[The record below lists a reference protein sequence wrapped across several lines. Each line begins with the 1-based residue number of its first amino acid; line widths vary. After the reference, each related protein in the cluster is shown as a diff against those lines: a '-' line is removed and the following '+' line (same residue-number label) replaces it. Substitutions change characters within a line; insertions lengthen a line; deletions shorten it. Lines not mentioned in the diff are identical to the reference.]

1 MTDNAVNIYRTARS
15 MAGMTQERWAEAIG
29 VDVRSVQ
36 RYEQGETTPP
46 DDIVA
51 TMAMISA
58 HPVLCYWHM
67 TSRPQLGDVLPDV
80 ERVPLPQAVI
90 QALVAISNFSDMQGG
105 LLQLA
110 ADGMITPDEQY
121 EWAEI
126 VARLDGVTKAIL
138 QLKYA
143 DGGGPTP

>member
-80 ERVPLPQAVI
+80 ERVPLPQAVVQI
-90 QALVAISNFSDMQGG
+90 LVAIADFATLQDG
-105 LLQLA
+105 LLKLA
-110 ADGMITPDEQY
+110 ADGMISPDEQM
-121 EWAEI
+121 EWDGI
-126 VARLDGVTKAIL
+126 VKRLDGVTKAAL

-143 DGGGPTP
+143 EGGR